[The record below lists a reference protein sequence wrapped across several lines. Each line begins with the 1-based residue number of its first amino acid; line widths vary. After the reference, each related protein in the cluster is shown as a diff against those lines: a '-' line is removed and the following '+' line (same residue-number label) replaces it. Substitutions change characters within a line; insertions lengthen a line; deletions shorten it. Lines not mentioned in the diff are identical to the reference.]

1 MDFAKE
7 LIERG
12 FRLTDVCA
20 EDLADFILVENL
32 THNKYVAEHK
42 EFLGEY
48 EESVIVDGFR
58 LRQQMTY
65 FKKIIYN
72 DETIGFLSYNQKED
86 IIDRVFIRI
95 IPEFQNRGIG
105 SMFLVHL
112 KELSEEFGIPV
123 EVVAIKTNPAKQ
135 LYMRMGFQLF
145 KEQDVFCYFK
155 YEDRKEI
162 LTKNKSKKF

>member
-1 MDFAKE
+1 MKFTHE
-7 LIERG
+7 LEVRG
-12 FRLTDVCA
+12 LLVSDVSP
-20 EDLADFILVENL
+20 EDLGDFIRIENL
-32 THNKYVAEHK
+32 THSKYVFEHK

-48 EESVIVDGFR
+48 KESVIVDGFR

-65 FKKIIYN
+65 FKKITYN
-72 DETIGFLSYNQKED
+72 DEIIGFLSYNQKED

-123 EVVAIKTNPAKQ
+123 EVVAIRTNPAKQ

-155 YEDRKEI
+155 YEGQERRNSDEK
-162 LTKNKSKKF
+162 

>member
-1 MDFAKE
+1 MKFTQE
-7 LIERG
+7 LEVRG
-12 FRLTDVCA
+12 LLVSDVFP
-20 EDLADFILVENL
+20 ENLEDFIRIENL
-32 THNKYVAEHK
+32 THSKYVSEHK
-42 EFLGEY
+42 EFFGEY
-48 EESVIVDGFR
+48 NESVIVDGFR

-65 FKKIIYN
+65 FKKITYS
-72 DETIGFLSYNQKED
+72 DEIIGFLSYNQKED

-105 SMFLVHL
+105 SLFLVHL

-123 EVVAIKTNPAKQ
+123 EVVAIKINPAKQ

-155 YEDRKEI
+155 YDDRK
-162 LTKNKSKKF
+162 

>member
-1 MDFAKE
+1 MDLIRELKE
-7 LIERG
+7 KG
-12 FRLTDVCA
+12 FLLLNVGAD
-20 EDLADFILVENL
+20 DLDDFIWIENL
-32 THNKYVAEHK
+32 THSKYIDEHK
-42 EFLGEY
+42 NFFGGY
-48 EESVIVDGFR
+48 REEVIVDGFK
-58 LRQQMTY
+58 LRQQMTF

-72 DETIGFLSYNQKED
+72 DMLVGFLSYNRKAD

-105 SMFLVHL
+105 SLFLLYL
-112 KELSEEFGIPV
+112 KELSSELHIPV

-155 YEDRKEI
+155 YE
-162 LTKNKSKKF
+162 